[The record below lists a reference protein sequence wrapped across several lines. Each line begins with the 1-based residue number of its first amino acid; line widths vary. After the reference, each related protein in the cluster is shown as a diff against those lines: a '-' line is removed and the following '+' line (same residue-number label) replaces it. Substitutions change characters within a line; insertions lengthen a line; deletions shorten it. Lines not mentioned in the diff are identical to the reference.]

1 MPETRI
7 TVTDSDLLEA
17 LREAIE
23 RRGEDSPDDAF
34 SVDELSDAMGC
45 HPATARK
52 AIKRMIG
59 AGTVEPVRVKRRA
72 MDGRLA
78 NVVAYRLRDGARL
91 AA

>member
-1 MPETRI
+1 MDTRLN
-7 TVTDSDLLEA
+7 VTDSELLEA

-34 SVDELSDAMGC
+34 SVEELSGAMEC

-52 AIKRMIG
+52 AIKRLI
-59 AGTVEPVRVKRRA
+59 AAERVEPVRVKRRA

-78 NVVAYRLRDGARL
+78 NVVAYRLRDGAKL